1 MGFFS
6 SNVGRVSGV
15 AAVVA
20 PAVLALNAAGVWP
33 ALDDALFDTF
43 TVFCAPSA
51 REPGAVAVVG
61 IDEPSFAEVGQRW
74 PWPRALHARLVDE
87 LSRAGASVI
96 AFDILFSEP
105 LSSGDDVELAR
116 AIRDS
121 GRVVLAGD
129 VDIQQNASFESVQR
143 VEPAPAF
150 RAAGAVTG
158 FANIEVGG
166 DQVVRRFPQDPE
178 AMWRVVI
185 AQHEARQG
193 LAPDAARR
201 PAPGAMLRYSDGS
214 DVRYV
219 SYYQALEASKAL
231 PPDALRGRIVL
242 VEVKV
247 SLADFRGDYRK
258 AFGYLDR
265 FQQALTQQGYT
276 VSAQKLPM
284 DISSRGSIS
293 RDARSNDGAPAQF
306 TLKIIWRRKE

>member
-20 PAVLALNAAGVWP
+20 PVVLALNAAGVWP

-121 GRVVLAGD
+121 GRATFID
-129 VDIQQNASFESVQR
+129 SVEEIDSSIECRLVKPVGQPTLDSVAVSIKR
-143 VEPAPAF
+143 DGIWRP
-150 RAAGAVTG
+150 GAWR
-158 FANIEVGG
+158 E
-166 DQVVRRFPQDPE
+166 FPQACGPS
-178 AMWRVVI
+178 
-185 AQHEARQG
+185 
-193 LAPDAARR
+193 AP
-201 PAPGAMLRYSDGS
+201 
-214 DVRYV
+214 
-219 SYYQALEASKAL
+219 
-231 PPDALRGRIVL
+231 
-242 VEVKV
+242 
-247 SLADFRGDYRK
+247 
-258 AFGYLDR
+258 
-265 FQQALTQQGYT
+265 
-276 VSAQKLPM
+276 
-284 DISSRGSIS
+284 SR
-293 RDARSNDGAPAQF
+293 
-306 TLKIIWRRKE
+306 